1 MIYDEIFCSYLFAFY
16 NVYLFQLLNGVVFV
30 GEGIQQGN
38 QAFVELAAATACASL
53 GMLVSI
59 NVFGKSLVGVWGSF
73 AVFNGIRLIGVLR
86 HHYFSGPLVIK
97 KSESS

>member
-1 MIYDEIFCSYLFAFY
+1 
-16 NVYLFQLLNGVVFV
+16 V

-53 GMLVSI
+53 GMVVSLRL
-59 NVFGKSLVGVWGSF
+59 FGSTLAGVWGSF

-86 HHYFSGPLVIK
+86 HHFVSGPLVIRNK
-97 KSESS
+97 ESQNER